1 MGVSATGRT
10 GLSVTSVR
18 SFLVVMAVL
27 LGFGVYFY
35 GPPLTPTLRA
45 AATEACNEHAGGNFR
60 SYRLE
65 WVSGPRN
72 PSPHWSCWDASQ
84 PMEKSVS
91 LGWWVD
97 PFS

>member
-1 MGVSATGRT
+1 MGVSATGAR
-10 GLSVTSVR
+10 GLSMSSVR
-18 SFLVVMAVL
+18 SL
-27 LGFGVYFY
+27 LIVFAIFFGFAVYFY
-35 GPPLTPTLRA
+35 GPPVTPALRA

-72 PSPHWSCWDASQ
+72 APHWSCWDASR
-84 PMEKSVS
+84 PTETAVS
-91 LGWWVD
+91 LGWWVS

>member
-27 LGFGVYFY
+27 FGFGVYFY
-35 GPPLTPTLRA
+35 GPPLTPALRA
-45 AATEACNEHAGGNFR
+45 AATEACNEYAGGNYR

-65 WVSGPRN
+65 WVTGT
-72 PSPHWSCWDASQ
+72 PSRWQCFDRSEPARKPVD
-84 PMEKSVS
+84 M
-91 LGWWVD
+91 GWWVT
-97 PFS
+97 PGF